1 MLILT
6 SKLFQKIVNYVTT
19 NILNFVTSLKFK
31 KKKTSSNTICDYDM
45 KMNYLKILHRS
56 LAAVFDHGELFYV
69 HIKKTAFT
77 RSTALTSSHKH
88 CNDYKLPTITF
99 ILYNIRRPYNIQ
111 ESRCYQDF
119 SFKEI
124 FLSFT

>member
-1 MLILT
+1 M
-6 SKLFQKIVNYVTT
+6 
-19 NILNFVTSLKFK
+19 
-31 KKKTSSNTICDYDM
+31 ICDYDM

-77 RSTALTSSHKH
+77 RSTTLTSSHKH
-88 CNDYKLPTITF
+88 CNDYKLPTTTF
-99 ILYNIRRPYNIQ
+99 ILYNIRRPY

-119 SFKEI
+119 SFKEDV
-124 FLSFT
+124 LSFT